1 MVIFLNRLITKQ
13 VFYMNRSFTLW
24 DYAFW
29 LLIIAMDLPF
39 LKTPNLSH
47 SSLQYVLV
55 QTVLSFL
62 GGLAYSALYVQTGSI
77 WYAMALHFATDYM
90 RTANDMS
97 QIQDGRFE
105 FIALLTLNYLKIGLI
120 LYVFWP
126 RKKSRPW

>member
-77 WYAMALHFATDYM
+77 WYAMTLHFATDYM
-90 RTANDMS
+90 
-97 QIQDGRFE
+97 
-105 FIALLTLNYLKIGLI
+105 
-120 LYVFWP
+120 
-126 RKKSRPW
+126 